1 MSQAAIIPVIQH
13 YLAEVSK
20 AGIPVDGAIL
30 YGSFARDQDTPDSD
44 IDLIVLSAKF
54 DVEKTQQ
61 DVSLLWRLRCRTDA
75 RIEPIAAG
83 VREFAVD
90 RGSPILAIA
99 RAEGIMIPAIEK
111 TSASD

>member
-20 AGIPVDGAIL
+20 AGIPVDGAVL
-30 YGSFARDQDTPDSD
+30 YGSYARGQDTIDSD
-44 IDLIVLSAKF
+44 IDLIVLSPKF
-54 DVEKTQQ
+54 DAEKTQR
-61 DVSLLWRLRCRTDA
+61 DVSVLWRLRARTDA

-83 VREFAVD
+83 VREFAED

-99 RAEGIMIPAIEK
+99 RAEGVMIPIR
-111 TSASD
+111 